1 MDHVDSKSLGM
12 CMASIFLKVAA
23 DVTLSDVA
31 TALAGLAALTTVL
44 YNLQQ
49 MYKHRKNNK
58 KQ

>member
-1 MDHVDSKSLGM
+1 MNHIDSKSLGM
-12 CMASIFLKVAA
+12 CMGSIFLKVAA

-44 YNLQQ
+44 YNVQQ
-49 MYKHRKNNK
+49 MYKHRNDNK

>member
-1 MDHVDSKSLGM
+1 MG
-12 CMASIFLKVAA
+12 SIFLKVAA

-49 MYKHRKNNK
+49 MYRHRNDNKNK
-58 KQ
+58 